1 MKEKRIWVNGTFDV
15 LHVGHVKMLQY
26 ASSLGF
32 LKVGIDTDKRVKELK
47 GPDRPFN
54 NTRDRAI
61 MLSALRCVDY
71 VVAFDSREEMIELI
85 KEYQPD
91 IMIVGDDYRD
101 KEVIGSEYAKE
112 LIFYNKISGYS
123 TTKILNYAKHSG
135 SR

>member
-1 MKEKRIWVNGTFDV
+1 MEKRIWVNGTFDI
-15 LHVGHVKMLQY
+15 LHIGHVKMLQY
-26 ASSLGF
+26 AASLGF

-47 GPDRPFN
+47 GPNRPFN
-54 NTRDRAI
+54 NTRDRAD

-71 VVAFDSREEMIELI
+71 VVTFDSREEMIELI

-112 LIFYNKISGYS
+112 LIFYGKIPGYS
-123 TTKILNYAKHSG
+123 TTKILNYAEHSS